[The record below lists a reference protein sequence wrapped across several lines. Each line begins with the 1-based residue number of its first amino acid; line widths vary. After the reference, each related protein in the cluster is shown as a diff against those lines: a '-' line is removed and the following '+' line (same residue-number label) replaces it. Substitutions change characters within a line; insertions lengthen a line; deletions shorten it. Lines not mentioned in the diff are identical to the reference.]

1 MVFGDS
7 KIINLNRKLIN
18 MSTQTKK
25 QYATERSKEL
35 KDSRKQI
42 ELYQAILNSKK
53 NITEIDKILKGF
65 EGEFDVE
72 QAIEKIEKEQEDN
85 LL

>member
-1 MVFGDS
+1 
-7 KIINLNRKLIN
+7 